1 MNRTAIAPIERR
13 MAPVVLLVVGLHA
26 ALLAIPVRSSG
37 AGPAA
42 SLAGALLV
50 RMVSVP
56 AVETIAAPPSSS
68 ERPFIDPQSIAP
80 APSLRPVEAAAELQ
94 PTPPAELV
102 AAALSS
108 ASLPLPAIG
117 LVLPGID
124 SDDDYYPRALLT
136 LPPTPIDT
144 VVIDYPPI
152 ADDRG
157 LHASELTLF
166 IDEAGRVARVRV
178 EGAALPAALEEAARS
193 AFLNARFRAGE
204 ASGQAVKSRIRV
216 EVVFDSR
223 PIDARAAGQS

>member
-1 MNRTAIAPIERR
+1 MNRRAVAPIERR
-13 MAPVVLLVVGLHA
+13 MAPLVLAVIGFHA
-26 ALLAIPVRSSG
+26 ALLAIPVRSGG
-37 AGPAA
+37 AGPAT
-42 SLAGALLV
+42 SLASALQV
-50 RMVSVP
+50 RTVAAP
-56 AVETIAAPPSSS
+56 AVDYVATPRSSS
-68 ERPFIDPQSIAP
+68 ERSFIDPQSIAP
-80 APSLRPVEAAAELQ
+80 APTLRPAEAAAELQ

-102 AAALSS
+102 AAASAS

-136 LPPTPIDT
+136 LPPTPIDA

-166 IDEAGRVARVRV
+166 IDESGRVARVRV

-193 AFLNARFRAGE
+193 AFINARFRAGE

-223 PIDARAAGQS
+223 PIDPRAAGQS

>member
-1 MNRTAIAPIERR
+1 MNRHALAPIERR
-13 MAPVVLLVVGLHA
+13 MAPVVLAVIGLHA
-26 ALLAIPVRSSG
+26 ALLAIPVRSGG
-37 AGPAA
+37 AGPAT
-42 SLAGALLV
+42 SLARALQV
-50 RMVSVP
+50 RMVSPPV
-56 AVETIAAPPSSS
+56 VEPIATPQSSS

-80 APSLRPVEAAAELQ
+80 APSPRPDQAAAELQ

-102 AAALSS
+102 AAAPAS
-108 ASLPLPAIG
+108 ASLPLPTIG

-124 SDDDYYPRALLT
+124 SDDDYAPRALLT

-152 ADDRG
+152 ADDHG

-178 EGAALPAALEEAARS
+178 EGAALPAALEEAARR

-204 ASGQAVKSRIRV
+204 VSGQAVKSRIRI